1 MDAQRFAKAR
11 TALHAVAEHL
21 LAGPQYRVAGTVRLR
36 AYPGGFATR
45 FEPRLRVRSAQLL
58 SAGRALDLPGM
69 SCAELGAAAGIVPG
83 RPEGLYPDGSGVPLD
98 QPLELDAAGADAVA
112 ACFAHGDAALR
123 ALFAQ
128 ADPVLWPEH
137 FDLAVTVDG
146 VNYGL
151 SPGDSFLAEPYVYV
165 GPPAP
170 RSGGFWNAPFGA
182 ARTLAELGDLSATTS
197 FLAEGRRLAST
208 IL

>member
-21 LAGPQYRVAGTVRLR
+21 LAGPQYRAAGTVRLR

-45 FEPRLRVRSAQLL
+45 FEPRLRVSGAQLL
-58 SAGRALDLPGM
+58 SAGRSLELAGA
-69 SCAELGAAAGIVPG
+69 SCAELGALVGIVPG
-83 RPEGLYPDGSGVPLD
+83 RPEGLYGDGSGVALD

-137 FDLAVTVDG
+137 FDLAVTVDE
-146 VNYGL
+146 VNYGV
-151 SPGDSFLAEPYVYV
+151 SPGDTFLAEPYAYV
-165 GPPAP
+165 GPSAP
-170 RSGGFWNAPFGA
+170 RTGAFWNAPFGA
-182 ARTLAELGDLSATTS
+182 ARTLAELGDLSATTA
-197 FLAEGRRLAST
+197 FLAEGRRLTST
-208 IL
+208 LL

>member
-21 LAGPQYRVAGTVRLR
+21 LAGPQYRAAGTVRLR

-45 FEPRLRVRSAQLL
+45 FEPRLRVSGAQLL
-58 SAGRALDLPGM
+58 SAGRSLELAGA
-69 SCAELGAAAGIVPG
+69 SCAELGALVGIVPG
-83 RPEGLYPDGSGVPLD
+83 RPEGLYGDGSGVALD

-112 ACFAHGDAALR
+112 ACFVHGDAALR

-137 FDLAVTVDG
+137 FDLAVTMDE
-146 VNYGL
+146 VNYGV
-151 SPGDSFLAEPYVYV
+151 SPGDTFLAEPYAYV

-170 RSGGFWNAPFGA
+170 RTGAFWNAPFGA
-182 ARTLAELGDLSATTS
+182 ARTLAELGDLSATTA
-197 FLAEGRRLAST
+197 FLAEGRRLASEP
-208 IL
+208 L

>member
-1 MDAQRFAKAR
+1 MDAQRFTRAR

-58 SAGRALDLPGM
+58 SAGRALDLPGV
-69 SCAELGAAAGIVPG
+69 SCAQLGAAIGITAG
-83 RPEGLYPDGSGVPLD
+83 RPAGLYRDGSGVAVD
-98 QPLELDAAGADAVA
+98 QPLELDAEGADAVA

-151 SPGDSFLAEPYVYV
+151 SPGDAFRPEPYAYV
-165 GPPAP
+165 GLSAP
-170 RSGGFWNAPFGA
+170 RTGAFWNAPFGA
-182 ARTLAELGDLSATTS
+182 ARTLTELGGLSGTTA
-197 FLAEGRRLAST
+197 FLAEGRRLAGT
-208 IL
+208 PL